1 MESNVLKLARL
12 RKELIDAEWSYDIAR
27 EDALRRE
34 IARLELMLELGTQY
48 DEPF

>member
-1 MESNVLKLARL
+1 MESNSLKLARL
-12 RKELIDAEWSYDIAR
+12 RRELIDAEWASDIAR

-34 IARLELMLELGTQY
+34 IARLELMLELGTLY

>member
-1 MESNVLKLARL
+1 MESNNLKLSRL
-12 RKELIDAEWSYDIAR
+12 RRELNEAEWTSDIAR